1 MSPPNSLSYCPFDE
15 LPPEILSVIF
25 ALAPCAKTLGRLLRT
40 CKRFYEW
47 LKSEQKIWK
56 DLCVGRWR
64 DNNFHHKVSL
74 EKVVSALQEFDS
86 SKNWIWFAACFAAE
100 EIDSGLSWK
109 KFNTNSGRSL
119 VSIGSMNNRKLSS
132 IGVEVYLDG
141 STFYLGHFVEG
152 KLHGKGSIFWEG
164 GAKYEGDWNDG
175 HREGWGSYTWANGD
189 RYVGEFKNDGKKEG
203 KGSFYYAD
211 GDLFEGQYCNDER
224 EGWGRMIWKASQ
236 FTFEGM
242 FVNNEPA
249 DPEASLHPSLR
260 SMIQQQACTGLITG
274 KSLDFGQF
282 FYECECADY
291 CSVCWNSCP
300 HARHSGEG
308 FKWVRR
314 WSDGTYCA
322 CVDRDSCMRRQ
333 VQEGIEQPP
342 VKRQKSD

>member
-1 MSPPNSLSYCPFDE
+1 
-15 LPPEILSVIF
+15 
-25 ALAPCAKTLGRLLRT
+25 
-40 CKRFYEW
+40 
-47 LKSEQKIWK
+47 LKSEQKIWR
-56 DLCVGRWR
+56 DLCVGHWR

-86 SKNWIWFAACFAAE
+86 SKNWVWVAACFACE
-100 EIDSGLSWK
+100 EIESGLSWK

-119 VSIGSMNNRKLSS
+119 VSIGSMNNKKLSS
-132 IGVEVYLDG
+132 VGVEVYLDG

-164 GAKYEGDWNDG
+164 GAKYEGDWHDG

-203 KGSFYYAD
+203 KGTFYYAD

-260 SMIQQQACTGLITG
+260 LMIQQQACTGLITG

-333 VQEGIEQPP
+333 ALESNEQPP